1 MKQDF
6 KVRTH
11 ERTKARTENRPFTPS
26 PLRPFARPPVHP
38 FTRSCVRLAIY
49 IFLLFFPVIVA
60 AQPGNRGI
68 RPRLNATPQ
77 TQPDS
82 LVYVETDTSKISTSN
97 TRVFRLTDKLSERY
111 LAPMDTQRL
120 NFSNSVL
127 LEGRGPAVSYLAN
140 IGSPAQSRIF
150 SERGEENDFI
160 FADAYNYYLITPQ
173 NALFYDVKEPYTH
186 LTYLPNLI
194 GNKQNS
200 EEMFKGVL
208 TSNFGKKLNIGID
221 FDYTFVR
228 GHYASNSNKSLCF
241 RPFGCFL
248 SDRYEVH
255 AYFQGYDFLNS
266 ENGGITNDRYITHP
280 DDFTEGRRPINDTKS
295 FPTRFTDT
303 WNHFK
308 GKQVFLT
315 HRYNLGF
322 YRELTEKEKEEAE
335 KRKEENKRKKEQQG
349 DIGDVAGNRVADN
362 MQQSGLFPE
371 ETTGEPVENET
382 PDAVFVP
389 VSSIIHTFEY
399 EGRNRLFLSNS
410 NAIDTCYQQ
419 INTPID
425 SALYDFTEAWNIKNT
440 IGLALREG
448 FQDWA
453 KFGLTAFVHLE
464 KRRFSLPDDS
474 ARTTFRFDEFSTYLG
489 ADLSKQQGQLLTYKA
504 RGEFC
509 LAGSDLG
516 EFRLEGELKTQFM
529 LAGKEASV
537 KATGFIKNL
546 TPAFYAR
553 HHHARYYWWD
563 NPFKKTQRVY
573 LGGEVDL
580 RQTRT
585 KMTAGVESIQNFVYF
600 GKTGIPEQFESN
612 LQVITARIKQ
622 DFRFKALGW
631 ENEIVYQI
639 SSDKNV
645 LPLPQLSA
653 YSNLYIDFTYAHVL
667 NIQLGV
673 DAHYFTSYYAP
684 YYEPATQQ
692 FQTQD
697 EKKIGNYPIIN
708 AYVNLRLKQTR
719 FFISGYN
726 LGSLLIAPTEY
737 FSLLH
742 YPLNPMIIKAGISFY
757 LNN

>member
-1 MKQDF
+1 MTVAQ
-6 KVRTH
+6 
-11 ERTKARTENRPFTPS
+11 ERS
-26 PLRPFARPPVHP
+26 
-38 FTRSCVRLAIY
+38 
-49 IFLLFFPVIVA
+49 
-60 AQPGNRGI
+60 
-68 RPRLNATPQ
+68 RPRLNAAPQ
-77 TQPDS
+77 NQPDS
-82 LVYVETDTSKISTSN
+82 LSFQETDTANISTSN
-97 TRVFRLTDKLSERY
+97 TKVYRLTEKLGERY

-120 NFSNSVL
+120 NFSNNVL
-127 LEGRGPAVSYLAN
+127 LEGRGLAISYLAN

-150 SERGEENDFI
+150 SERGEESDFI

-208 TSNFGKKLNIGID
+208 TSNFGKKLNIGVD

-228 GHYASNSNKSLCF
+228 GHYASNSNKSLYY
-241 RPFGCFL
+241 RPFASFL
-248 SDRYEVH
+248 SDRYQAH
-255 AYFQGYDFLNS
+255 AYFQGYDFLNT
-266 ENGGITNDRYITHP
+266 ENGGVTNDRYITHP
-280 DDFTEGRRPINDTKS
+280 DDFVDGRRPITDTKS
-295 FPTRFTDT
+295 FPTRYSDT

-322 YRELTEKEKEEAE
+322 YRDLTAKEIEQAE
-335 KRKEENKRKKEQQG
+335 KRKEEIIKRREQQHHE
-349 DIGDVAGNRVADN
+349 DMDEAPNNRAADN
-362 MQQSGLFPE
+362 MQQPGFFTDESAGETE
-371 ETTGEPVENET
+371 EQVI

-399 EGRNRLFLSNS
+399 ERRNRLFLSNS
-410 NAIDTCYQQ
+410 FGIDTCYQQ
-419 INTPID
+419 IHTKVDSPI
-425 SALYDFTEAWNIKNT
+425 YDFTESWNIKNT

-448 FQDWA
+448 FQDWV
-453 KFGLTAFVHLE
+453 KFGLTAYVHFE
-464 KRRFSLPDDS
+464 KRRFILPSDRVSSSIQNGYFFSYLGSLPKFQQQTNDTII
-474 ARTTFRFDEFSTYLG
+474 RYDEFSTYLG
-489 ADLSKQQGQLLTYKA
+489 AELSKQQGQLLTYRA

-509 LAGSDLG
+509 MAGSDLG
-516 EFRLEGELKTQFM
+516 EFRLEGDLKTQFR

-537 KATGFIKNL
+537 KATGSIKNL

-553 HHHARYYWWD
+553 HHHSRYYWWD
-563 NPFKKTQRVY
+563 NPFKNIQRVY
-573 LGGEVDL
+573 LGGEVDV
-580 RQTRT
+580 RQTQT
-585 KMTAGVESIQNFVYF
+585 KLTAGVESIQNFVYF
-600 GKTGIPEQFESN
+600 GKTGMPEQFESN
-612 LQVITARIKQ
+612 LQVVTLRLKQ
-622 DFRFKALGW
+622 DFRYKILGW
-631 ENEIVYQI
+631 ENEIAYQL

-645 LPLPQLSA
+645 LPLPQVSA

-667 NIQLGV
+667 DIQLGV

-708 AYVNLRLKQTR
+708 AYANLRLKQTR

-726 LGSLLIAPTEY
+726 LGSLFIAPTEY

-742 YPLNPMIIKAGISFY
+742 YPLNPMIIKVGISFY

>member
-1 MKQDF
+1 M
-6 KVRTH
+6 
-11 ERTKARTENRPFTPS
+11 
-26 PLRPFARPPVHP
+26 
-38 FTRSCVRLAIY
+38 
-49 IFLLFFPVIVA
+49 LF

-68 RPRLNATPQ
+68 RPRMNADQ
-77 TQPDS
+77 HFHSDS
-82 LVYVETDTSKISTSN
+82 LTVHETDTIEVFTNN
-97 TRVFRLTDKLSERY
+97 TKVFRLTDKLGERY

-127 LEGRGPAVSYLAN
+127 LEGRGQAVSYLAN

-150 SERGEENDFI
+150 AERGEENDFI
-160 FADAYNYYLITPQ
+160 FADAYNYYLTTPQ

-194 GNKQNS
+194 GNQQNS

-208 TSNFGKKLNIGID
+208 TANFGKKINIGID

-228 GHYASNSNKSLCF
+228 GHYASNSNKNLYF

-266 ENGGITNDRYITHP
+266 ENGGLTNDRYVTHP
-280 DDFTEGRRPINDTKS
+280 DDFTEGRRPINDSKA
-295 FPTRFTDT
+295 FPTRYTDT

-322 YRELTEKEKEEAE
+322 YRELTEEEKEDAE
-335 KRKEENKRKKEQQG
+335 KRKEENKKKNEHQ
-349 DIGDVAGNRVADN
+349 DDMSNNRAADN
-362 MQQSGLFPE
+362 TQQAGLFSDETSE
-371 ETTGEPVENET
+371 ETAEIEI
-382 PDAVFVP
+382 PDAIFVP

-419 INTPID
+419 IYTPID

-440 IGLALREG
+440 VGLALREG

-453 KFGLTAFVHLE
+453 KFGLTAYVHLE
-464 KRRFSLPDDS
+464 KRRFTLPSEWVRSSTQNNYFFSNLGPLPKIQQQTQD
-474 ARTTFRFDEFSTYLG
+474 TIIHYDEFSTYLG
-489 ADLSKQQGQLLTYKA
+489 AELSKQQGQLLTYRA
-504 RGEFC
+504 RGELC
-509 LAGSDLG
+509 MAGSDLG
-516 EFRLEGELKTQFM
+516 EFRLEGDLKTQFL

-537 KATGFIKNL
+537 KATGSIKNL
-546 TPAFYAR
+546 TPAFYMR
-553 HHHARYYWWD
+553 HHHSRYYWWD
-563 NPFKKTQRVY
+563 NPFKKIQRVY
-573 LGGEVDL
+573 LGGEVDIL
-580 RQTRT
+580 QTRT

-600 GKTGIPEQFESN
+600 GKTGMPEQFESN

-622 DFRFKALGW
+622 DFRYKALGW
-631 ENEIVYQI
+631 ENELVYQL

-708 AYVNLRLKQTR
+708 AYANLRLKQTR

-726 LGSLLIAPTEY
+726 LGSLIIAPTEY

-742 YPLNPMIIKAGISFY
+742 YPLNPMIIKVGISFY

>member
-1 MKQDF
+1 MNTGKRECKKTQ
-6 KVRTH
+6 KH
-11 ERTKARTENRPFTPS
+11 EREITFRPFALSPLHPFTPS
-26 PLRPFARPPVHP
+26 PLHP
-38 FTRSCVRLAIY
+38 FTPSPLSFLFICC
-49 IFLLFFPVIVA
+49 FLLFFSGVIF
-60 AQPGNRGI
+60 AQPDNQEFRTQQ
-68 RPRLNATPQ
+68 NATSQ
-77 TQPDS
+77 YQPDS
-82 LVYVETDTSKISTSN
+82 LLLIETDTSHLTASK
-97 TRVFRLTDKLSERY
+97 TRAYSLTDKLGERY
-111 LAPMDTQRL
+111 LAPMDTQRI

-127 LEGRGPAVSYLAN
+127 IDGRGTAISYLAN

-150 SERGEENDFI
+150 AERKEENDFI

-186 LTYLPNLI
+186 LTYLPNLF

-200 EEMFKGVL
+200 EEMFKVL
-208 TSNFGKKLNIGID
+208 FTTNFGRKINIGCD
-221 FDYTFVR
+221 FDYIFVR
-228 GHYASNSNKSLCF
+228 GHYASNSNKSYNY
-241 RPFGCFL
+241 RPFGSFV
-248 SDRYEVH
+248 SDRYAIH

-266 ENGGITNDRYITHP
+266 ENGGLTNDRYITNP
-280 DDFTEGRRPINDTKS
+280 DDFAEGKRPVNDTKS

-308 GKQVFLT
+308 GKQLFLT

-322 YRELTEKEKEEAE
+322 YRELTAKEKESIDKTVNDNDEI
-335 KRKEENKRKKEQQG
+335 EE
-349 DIGDVAGNRVADN
+349 
-362 MQQSGLFPE
+362 
-371 ETTGEPVENET
+371 
-382 PDAVFVP
+382 PDFVFVP

-399 EGRNRLFLSNS
+399 ESRNRLFLSNS
-410 NAIDTCYQQ
+410 TRNIDTCYSQ
-419 INTPID
+419 INTSID
-425 SALYDFTEAWNIKNT
+425 SALHDFTDTWNIKNT
-440 IGLALREG
+440 VALAMREG

-474 ARTTFRFDEFSTYLG
+474 ARTTVKYDEFSTYLG
-489 ADLSKQQGQLLTYKA
+489 AELSKQQGQILTYWA

-509 LAGSDLG
+509 LAGSDMG
-516 EFRLEGELKTQFM
+516 EFRLEGDLKTRFL

-537 KATGFIKNL
+537 KATGSIKNL

-553 HHHARYYWWD
+553 HHHSRYYWWD
-563 NPFKKTQRVY
+563 NPLKKIQRVY
-573 LGGEVDL
+573 VGGEVDV

-585 KMTAGVESIQNFVYF
+585 KMTAGVESIQNFIYF
-600 GKTGIPEQFESN
+600 GKTGMPEQFDNN

-622 DFRFKALGW
+622 DFRYQALGW
-631 ENEIVYQI
+631 ENEIVYQL
-639 SSDKNV
+639 SSDKNI

-653 YSNLYIDFTYAHVL
+653 YSNLYIDFTYAGVL

-692 FQTQD
+692 FQIQD
-697 EKKIGNYPIIN
+697 EKKIGHYPIIN
-708 AYVNLRLKQTR
+708 AYANLRLKQTR
-719 FFISGYN
+719 FFVSGYN
-726 LGSLLIAPTEY
+726 LSSLFITPTEY

-742 YPLNPMIIKAGISFY
+742 YPLNPMIIKTGISFY